1 MNKLIAPEGA
11 VHKYRVIRVST
22 GSITEVAYVTARD
35 EEEAEEKLS
44 NDELDRDFELV
55 EDDMSVEEEHI
66 TLCKSEE
73 QEHA

>member
-44 NDELDRDFELV
+44 RDELDRDFETV